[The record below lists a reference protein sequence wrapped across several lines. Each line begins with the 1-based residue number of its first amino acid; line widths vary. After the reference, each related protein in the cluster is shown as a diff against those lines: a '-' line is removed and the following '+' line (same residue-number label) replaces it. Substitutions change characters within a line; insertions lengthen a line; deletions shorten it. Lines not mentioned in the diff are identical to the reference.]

1 MTTSGVAA
9 VRPRARG
16 SVHTLRVRRW
26 CDSSDCLFVDAHPI
40 YTRTTIVLINRWR
53 RARTA
58 STRESV
64 KMASKSMIS
73 ACRAQIFLALRAGA
87 ASRRPT
93 PTPLPS
99 GGAAGG
105 GPTPTPLPIPR
116 ACHPTLPGSQLES
129 CDEAS
134 LTTAVEHRTP
144 ALAPWQIFFRTS
156 KMETDPLCPPSP
168 HLSSPP
174 ICVDM
179 LNSETPTYESPVV
192 YRTCK

>member
-1 MTTSGVAA
+1 MTTRASNRSLGPHSRTSDDKFDGAA
-9 VRPRARG
+9 VRSSTDITSRHPSSGGQADG
-16 SVHTLRVRRW
+16 ASTDSRVRCRW
-26 CDSSDCLFVDAHPI
+26 
-40 YTRTTIVLINRWR
+40 
-53 RARTA
+53 
-58 STRESV
+58 SV
-64 KMASKSMIS
+64 ASKSMIS
-73 ACRAQIFLALRAGA
+73 AGRAQSFLALRAGA

-192 YRTCK
+192 YRTCT